1 MIEVGRLQYE
11 RYENYI
17 KIHIPSGEKLE
28 IEKVLNS
35 IKDSKEEIE
44 KYFNLESPEYRCDT

>member
-44 KYFNLESPEYRCDT
+44 KYLKIKKWRLVGEN